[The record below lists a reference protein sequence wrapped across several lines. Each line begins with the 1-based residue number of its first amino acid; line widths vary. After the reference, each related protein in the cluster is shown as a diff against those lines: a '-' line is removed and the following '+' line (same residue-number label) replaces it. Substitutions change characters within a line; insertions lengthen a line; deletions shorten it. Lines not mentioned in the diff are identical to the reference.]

1 MDMDKT
7 VLKKVY
13 INSDHSEG
21 IGWYSRRWDIP
32 ESELMSRALTALA
45 RGVIP
50 TQHLLTQEDRERMR
64 QSLLKRW
71 EEGQTIQSYSPSGE
85 RMVDRKSINEER
97 INRRLPG

>member
-1 MDMDKT
+1 MDKT

-13 INSDHSEG
+13 IESDHAEG
-21 IGWYSRRWDIP
+21 IEWKSRIWDIP

-50 TQHLLTQEDRERMR
+50 TEHLLTQDDRERMR

-85 RMVDRKSINEER
+85 RMVDREALYR
-97 INRRLPG
+97 DRG

>member
-1 MDMDKT
+1 MGKM

-13 INSDHSEG
+13 IESDHAEG
-21 IGWYSRRWDIP
+21 IEWYSRLWDIP

-50 TQHLLTQEDRERMR
+50 TQHLLTQDDRERMR

-71 EEGQTIQSYSPSGE
+71 EEGQTVKSYSPIGE
-85 RMVDRKSINEER
+85 RMVDRETLYR
-97 INRRLPG
+97 DRG

>member
-1 MDMDKT
+1 MDKT

-21 IGWYSRRWDIP
+21 IGWYSRLWDIP

-50 TQHLLTQEDRERMR
+50 TQHLLTQDDRERMR

-71 EEGQTIQSYSPSGE
+71 EEGQTIKSHSPSGE
-85 RMVDRKSINEER
+85 RMVDREALYR
-97 INRRLPG
+97 DRG

>member
-1 MDMDKT
+1 MGKM

-13 INSDHSEG
+13 IESDYSGG
-21 IGWYSRRWDIP
+21 IGWYSRLWDIP

-45 RGVIP
+45 KGAIP
-50 TQHLLTQEDRERMR
+50 TRHLLTQDDRERMHR
-64 QSLLKRW
+64 SLLKRW
-71 EEGQTIQSYSPSGE
+71 EEGETIKSYSPSGE

>member
-1 MDMDKT
+1 MDKM

-13 INSDHSEG
+13 IESDHAEG

-45 RGVIP
+45 RGAVP
-50 TQHLLTQEDRERMR
+50 TEHLLTQDDRERMR

-71 EEGQTIQSYSPSGE
+71 EEGQTIKSYSPGGE

>member
-1 MDMDKT
+1 MGKM

-50 TQHLLTQEDRERMR
+50 TEHLLTESDRERMR

-85 RMVDRKSINEER
+85 RMVDRETLYR
-97 INRRLPG
+97 DRG

>member
-1 MDMDKT
+1 MGKM

-13 INSDHSEG
+13 IESDHAEG
-21 IGWYSRRWDIP
+21 IEWKSRIWDIP

-50 TQHLLTQEDRERMR
+50 TEHLLTQDDRERMHR
-64 QSLLKRW
+64 SLLKRW
-71 EEGQTIQSYSPSGE
+71 EEGETIKSHSPSGE

>member
-1 MDMDKT
+1 MGKM

-21 IGWYSRRWDIP
+21 IGWYSRLWDIP

-50 TQHLLTQEDRERMR
+50 TEHLLTQDDRERMR
-64 QSLLKRW
+64 QRLLKRW
-71 EEGQTIQSYSPSGE
+71 EEGQTVKSYSPSGE
-85 RMVDRKSINEER
+85 PVWDREALYR
-97 INRRLPG
+97 DRG

>member
-1 MDMDKT
+1 MDKM

-13 INSDHSEG
+13 IESDHAEG
-21 IGWYSRRWDIP
+21 IEWKSRIWDIP

-50 TQHLLTQEDRERMR
+50 TEHLLTQDDRERMR

-71 EEGQTIQSYSPSGE
+71 EEGQTIESHSPSGE
-85 RMVDRKSINEER
+85 RMVDRKTLYR
-97 INRRLPG
+97 DRG

>member
-1 MDMDKT
+1 MDKT

-13 INSDHSEG
+13 INSDHSKG
-21 IGWYSRRWDIP
+21 IEWYSRRWDIP

-50 TQHLLTQEDRERMR
+50 TEHLLTQDDRERMR

-71 EEGQTIQSYSPSGE
+71 EEGQTVKSYSPGGE